1 MAEFGRKT
9 VFNTVKNLIIDNESL
24 FLKDIK
30 ENVLLCVVSNNQL
43 I

>member
-9 VFNTVKNLIIDNESL
+9 VFDTVKSLIIDESL

-30 ENVLLCVVSNNQL
+30 ENVLLCVVSNSQL

>member
-9 VFNTVKNLIIDNESL
+9 VYDTVKNLIIDESL

-30 ENVLLCVVSNNQL
+30 ENVLLYVVSNSRL